1 MNELEQLRVEIENEC
16 EDILAFWVKHSIDE
30 KHGGFI
36 GRMDNSGHIDPTA
49 SKGLVLNARI
59 LWTFAS
65 RQSSSDCFVLEVMTK
80 RAYPVLAN
88 DFFDK
93 INGGYFWSLTNQ
105 NEPLNHRKQIYG
117 QAFVVYAFAAYHK
130 CTQDAAALLKAIELY
145 RLIEKHAWDSK
156 DGGYREAFAA
166 DWSNLDDMR
175 LSPKDLN
182 TPKSLNTH
190 LHILEAYV
198 QLYQVWNA
206 ETLAQKIKDLI
217 DIFILHFVDR
227 EAGHVHMFFDD
238 DWQVIPAPWSYGHDI
253 ETSWLLYEAAE
264 LLHHRLDEVSDIAI
278 KLAEGVLP
286 IVASDGGVAYESHLD
301 QKHWWVQA
309 EAMVGFMNVYQLTD
323 DEKYLDAV
331 YRIWDYNKKQI
342 KDTKNGE
349 WFWGRNE
356 DGTVMEQ
363 EDKIGFWK
371 CPYHNVRA
379 CMQMSERLKM
389 IINQKQDIYELL

>member
-1 MNELEQLRVEIENEC
+1 MIGLEQLKGEMVKEG
-16 EDILAFWVKHSIDE
+16 EDILAFWMSKSLD
-30 KHGGFI
+30 KNQGGFI
-36 GRMDNSGHIDPTA
+36 GKLDNYGVLDPNA

-65 RQSSSDCFVLEVMTK
+65 TQNINENPSVEEIVK
-80 RAYPVLAN
+80 RAYAVLTN
-88 DFFDK
+88 NFFDK
-93 INGGYFWSLTNQ
+93 INGGYFWSLTHQ
-105 NEPLNHRKQIYG
+105 NEPLNLRKQIYG

-130 CTQDAAALLKAIELY
+130 YTHEPEALVKALDLY
-145 RLIEKHAWDSK
+145 RLMEKHAFDPVH
-156 DGGYREAFAA
+156 GGYREAFAA
-166 DWSNLDDMR
+166 DWSNLEDMR

-198 QLYQVWNA
+198 QLYQVWHDSG
-206 ETLAQKIKDLI
+206 LQQKIKDLI
-217 DIFILHFVDR
+217 DIFLLHFIDR
-227 EAGHVHMFFDD
+227 EAGHVHMFYDD

-253 ETSWLLYEAAE
+253 ETTWLLYEAAE
-264 LLHHRLDEVSDIAI
+264 QIHYRLDEVKAVAI
-278 KLAEGVLP
+278 LLAEGVLP
-286 IVASDGGVAYESHLD
+286 VVDAEGGVAYESHLN

-309 EAMVGFMNVYQLTD
+309 EAMVGFMNAYQLTD
-323 DEKYLDAV
+323 EEKYIDAV
-331 YRIWDYNKKQI
+331 YRIWDYTKKYI
-342 KDTKNGE
+342 KDTENGE

-379 CMQMSERLKM
+379 CMQMSQRLKT
-389 IINQKQDIYELL
+389 IIKQ